1 MDAGRPRKDPDAMK
15 QFSCGDVVP
24 GCDAHFTGSNED
36 DILAQVAAHARSV
49 HHLDVVPQSLVDAVL
64 RHISVAA

>member
-1 MDAGRPRKDPDAMK
+1 MK

-24 GCDAHFTGSNED
+24 GCNAHFIGSTD
-36 DILAQVAAHARSV
+36 DEILSQVAAHARSV
-49 HHLDVVPQSLVDAVL
+49 HHLDVVPQSLVDEVV